1 MQATEDCGR
10 GVTGE
15 GPGHGGLLKAKVGL
29 EPGPLSPS
37 SASSGCKHHPY
48 NRVHVSISIT
58 ISGHLARGMF
68 LTKGFPEF
76 YYQGHVF
83 APFSQGLQP
92 AQLQIRRSRESVVV
106 CCCGLISL
114 SSLFLV
120 SLSPFS
126 SGPTSLLVSGPHPT
140 KPWVRKSPK
149 GEDVGQRPAHLP
161 RTPSIRRVG
170 SSVQVAIHL
179 LGFRQGYNRGVRA

>member
-1 MQATEDCGR
+1 MSNLVAFRDYSSRNINEHLDEHGHWGMQATEDCGR

-15 GPGHGGLLKAKVGL
+15 GLGQGGLLKAKVGL
-29 EPGPLSPS
+29 ESGPLSLS

-58 ISGHLARGMF
+58 ISGHWARGIF

-92 AQLQIRRSRESVVV
+92 AQLQVRRSRESVVV
-106 CCCGLISL
+106 CCCGHPGLSVVSFPCPL
-114 SSLFLV
+114 SSLRLSLHSPLV
-120 SLSPFS
+120 PRPSLSLAL
-126 SGPTSLLVSGPHPT
+126 TLQ
-140 KPWVRKSPK
+140 K
-149 GEDVGQRPAHLP
+149 
-161 RTPSIRRVG
+161 
-170 SSVQVAIHL
+170 
-179 LGFRQGYNRGVRA
+179 LG